1 MDRTMNAAICE
12 TLEEGI
18 AATKNALYLVDTE
31 VQKSGQKTRVVDKML
46 VNKAI
51 QKCEAVSC
59 LLRVGLRF
67 PATAHLRTLTNV
79 CATIRKLR
87 DGDPTA
93 NYKLFL
99 EGATVES
106 MRVLKASEE
115 TGYRVTS
122 IDTDEGWSKLLQD
135 MEKEYEHRFK
145 GVDSW
150 TGDSQWEKS
159 VLVADDWL
167 AFVYQ
172 LMQWYNKCQHASPLG
187 LMVENIASLPLFVI
201 TADGNDKDFV
211 LDRLIRL
218 ADWLTH
224 PTTIA
229 WLAYGLLYQIM
240 RTATNN
246 QGGMVRQHMEDVED
260 RLNRIWDATQVRTID
275 DVIII
280 PCPPASG

>member
-1 MDRTMNAAICE
+1 MNAAICE

-18 AATKNALYLVDTE
+18 SATKNALHLVDAE
-31 VQKSGQKTRVVDKML
+31 VQRSGEKTRVIDKML
-46 VNKAI
+46 VNKAT
-51 QKCEAVSC
+51 QECEAVSC

-99 EGATVES
+99 ESANVES

-115 TGYRVTS
+115 TGYRITP

-135 MEKEYEHRFK
+135 MEKQSEHRFK

-172 LMQWYNKCQHASPLG
+172 LMQWYNKFQHASPLG
-187 LMVENIASLPLFVI
+187 LMVENIASLSLFVL
-201 TADGNDKDFV
+201 TADGNDKNFV

-218 ADWLTH
+218 ADWVAH

-246 QGGMVRQHMEDVED
+246 QGGMVSQHMEDVED
-260 RLNRIWDATQVRTID
+260 RFNKIWDAMQVRTID